1 MLTRIVH
8 NSPQLCAFLDSL
20 DVRLSLPQRQHLL
33 NLADALLVCEDTKTL
48 AAWQRQF
55 LQAPDASNMA
65 DFLRISP
72 WCANELRAA
81 LRAQQV
87 RWLLAE
93 AERTGAPR
101 TIYINLDDSLGA
113 KDKATRHLEP
123 VAWHYDH
130 SESTKRKPRYPCR
143 VAPDRVRRDKNA
155 FCYLEC
161 TLQVGSLVA
170 TVDLRLYLRG
180 KTVRRLN
187 RRRPKGQ
194 RIPFR
199 SKISLA
205 RQMLIELHPLLPKG
219 WSVYVQFDSWYAAR
233 RLIKFVRRQDWHVT
247 CGLKQNRKLNGQ
259 RLDQHAETLRH
270 RWYRVLPYPAS
281 ARACALPLRTGT
293 ARPTSCAI

>member
-8 NSPQLCAFLDSL
+8 NSSQLCAFFDQLDIK
-20 DVRLSLPQRQHLL
+20 LSQPQRRHLL

-48 AAWQRQF
+48 AALQRQF
-55 LQAPDASNMA
+55 LEAPDASNMA

-72 WCANELRAA
+72 WRADDLRTA
-81 LRAQQV
+81 LRTQQV

-93 AERTGAPR
+93 AERTDAPKV
-101 TIYINLDDSLGA
+101 IYINLDDSLGA

-123 VAWHYDH
+123 VAWQYDH
-130 SESTKRKPRYPCR
+130 SESTKRKPRF
-143 VAPDRVRRDKNA
+143 KNA
-155 FCYLEC
+155 FCYVVC

-170 TVDLRLYLRG
+170 TVDLRLYLRE

-187 RRRPKGQ
+187 RRRPRGQ

-205 RQMLIELHPLLPKG
+205 RQMLAELQPLLPDG
-219 WSVYVQFDSWYAAR
+219 WHVYVQFDSWYAAR
-233 RLIKFVRRQDWHVT
+233 RLIKFVRRSGWHVV

-259 RLDQHAETLRH
+259 RLDQHAETLWH

-281 ARACALPLRTGT
+281 ASACALPLRTGT
-293 ARPTSCAI
+293 AQPTSCAS